1 MSIRVAATPSSL
13 LLVKTLQRTS
23 SPSIQR
29 RERRNWRRYVGPKT
43 PGRLTQLSQFHI
55 GTLVKSGAYA
65 SETSDQTTDG
75 IFLDRTKWKDVKL
88 TKIVQI
94 NHDTYRYRF
103 DLPREDQPL
112 GLPVGQHVFVR
123 LKRKDSGELV
133 QRAYTPVS
141 QQGAIGFIELLIKL
155 IPSI

>member
-1 MSIRVAATPSSL
+1 M
-13 LLVKTLQRTS
+13 
-23 SPSIQR
+23 
-29 RERRNWRRYVGPKT
+29 
-43 PGRLTQLSQFHI
+43 
-55 GTLVKSGAYA
+55 KSEVDA
-65 SETSDQTTDG
+65 SGSSDQTTDG

-94 NHDTYRYRF
+94 NHDTYQYQF

-123 LKRKDSGELV
+123 LRRKDTEEMV

-141 QQGAIGFIELLIKL
+141 QQGAIGFIELLIKCVS
-155 IPSI
+155 SI